1 MKRKIKFYGDKSIDF
16 HDKEIPKVDFNLTCS
31 AVISLDSAL
40 NKDGNHYPQ
49 KVMIKNITE
58 DIEIFSDDLM
68 SLVISFNERLTK
80 ISET

>member
-1 MKRKIKFYGDKSIDF
+1 MKRKIKFYCNKSTDF

-31 AVISLDSAL
+31 AVISLDSDL